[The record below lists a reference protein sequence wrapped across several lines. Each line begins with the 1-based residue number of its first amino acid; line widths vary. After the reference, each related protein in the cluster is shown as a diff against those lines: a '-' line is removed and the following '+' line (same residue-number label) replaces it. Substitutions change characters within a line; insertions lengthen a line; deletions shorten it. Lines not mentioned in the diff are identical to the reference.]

1 MRAVQWI
8 IARRFECGCR
18 DDGVEFAGKH
28 GKPQQENEDGQ
39 EDDGKDDPA
48 SQGLPRSALCSAK
61 LAAGSVELNRDESPP
76 RFARATTVSMLK
88 M

>member
-1 MRAVQWI
+1 VGVQVAALRHAIKKCAQCGGI

-48 SQGLPRSALCSAK
+48 SQGLPRSAL
-61 LAAGSVELNRDESPP
+61 AARS
-76 RFARATTVSMLK
+76 
-88 M
+88 